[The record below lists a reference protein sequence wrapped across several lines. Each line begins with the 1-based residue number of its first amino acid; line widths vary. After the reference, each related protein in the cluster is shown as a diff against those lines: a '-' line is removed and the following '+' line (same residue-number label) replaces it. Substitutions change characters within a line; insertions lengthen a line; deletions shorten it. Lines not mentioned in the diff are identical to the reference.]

1 MNGRATQ
8 AQIRRNS
15 QEKFKSACYWAV
27 YKNLELV
34 LTGQGHLQ
42 RELDNCHRQMCLLIQ
57 IYREAL
63 NYLEGYVEGVTVR

>member
-1 MNGRATQ
+1 MGGENGR
-8 AQIRRNS
+8 AQIRRNG

-34 LTGQGHLQ
+34 LMGHLQ
-42 RELDNCHRQMCLLIQ
+42 RELDNCHRQIYILIQ

>member
-1 MNGRATQ
+1 M
-8 AQIRRNS
+8 
-15 QEKFKSACYWAV
+15 